1 MNNIIIRD
9 SSDSIT
15 NYLIL
20 FDLSY
25 NYTINE
31 LREKY
36 IKSVL
41 KYHPDKDKYK
51 DKYKDKDNSN
61 INNDYFKEISNAYQI
76 LNNNLCNKNLS
87 QNTEA
92 NILQINF
99 KDPLTLLNEIYNNDK
114 SNPFNS
120 KLNLKL
126 Y

>member
-41 KYHPDKDKYK
+41 KYHPDKDK
-51 DKYKDKDNSN
+51 DKDNSN
-61 INNDYFKEISNAYQI
+61 INNDYFKEISNSFAVFRY
-76 LNNNLCNKNLS
+76 
-87 QNTEA
+87 
-92 NILQINF
+92 
-99 KDPLTLLNEIYNNDK
+99 
-114 SNPFNS
+114 
-120 KLNLKL
+120 
-126 Y
+126 

>member
-1 MNNIIIRD
+1 MNNIITRD
-9 SSDSIT
+9 SSYSIA
-15 NYLIL
+15 NYLTL

-25 NYTINE
+25 NYTISE

-41 KYHPDKDKYK
+41 KYHPDKT
-51 DKYKDKDNSN
+51 N
-61 INNDYFKEISNAYQI
+61 INNEYFKEISNAYQI
-76 LNNNLCNKNLS
+76 LNSNLYNKDLS
-87 QNTEA
+87 QNIET
-92 NILQINF
+92 NVLQINF
-99 KDPLTLLNEIYNNDK
+99 KDPLTLLNEIYNNDN

>member
-36 IKSVL
+36 IKLVL

-61 INNDYFKEISNAYQI
+61 INNDYFKEILNAYQI
-76 LNNNLCNKNLS
+76 LNNNLCNKKLS
-87 QNTEA
+87 QNIEA

-120 KLNLKL
+120 KLNFKL

>member
-1 MNNIIIRD
+1 MNNIITRD
-9 SSDSIT
+9 SSYSIT
-15 NYLIL
+15 NYLTL

-25 NYTINE
+25 NYTISE

-41 KYHPDKDKYK
+41 KYHPDKT
-51 DKYKDKDNSN
+51 N
-61 INNDYFKEISNAYQI
+61 INNEYFKEISNAYQI
-76 LNNNLCNKNLS
+76 LNNNLYNKDLS
-87 QNTEA
+87 QNIEA
-92 NILQINF
+92 NVLQINF
-99 KDPLTLLNEIYNNDK
+99 KDPLTLLNEIYNNDN

>member
-1 MNNIIIRD
+1 MNNIITRD
-9 SSDSIT
+9 YSIT
-15 NYLIL
+15 NYLTL

-41 KYHPDKDKYK
+41 KYHPDKT
-51 DKYKDKDNSN
+51 N
-61 INNDYFKEISNAYQI
+61 INNEYFKEISNAYQI
-76 LNNNLCNKNLS
+76 LNSNLYNKDLS
-87 QNTEA
+87 QNIET
-92 NILQINF
+92 NVLQINF
-99 KDPLTLLNEIYNNDK
+99 KDPLTLLNEIYNNDN

>member
-1 MNNIIIRD
+1 MNNIITRD
-9 SSDSIT
+9 YSIT
-15 NYLIL
+15 NYLTL

-25 NYTINE
+25 NYTISE

-41 KYHPDKDKYK
+41 KYHPDKT
-51 DKYKDKDNSN
+51 N
-61 INNDYFKEISNAYQI
+61 INNEYFKEISNAYQI
-76 LNNNLCNKNLS
+76 LNNNLYNKDLS
-87 QNTEA
+87 QNIEA
-92 NILQINF
+92 NVLQINF
-99 KDPLTLLNEIYNNDK
+99 KDPLTLLNEIYNNDN